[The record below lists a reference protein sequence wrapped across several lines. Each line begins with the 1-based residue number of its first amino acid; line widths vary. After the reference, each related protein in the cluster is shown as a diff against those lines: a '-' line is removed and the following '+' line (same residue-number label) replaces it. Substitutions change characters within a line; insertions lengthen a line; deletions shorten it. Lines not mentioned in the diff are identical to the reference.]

1 MKDASDYLAYIK
13 ALIVVNPHVL
23 HWSVI
28 REEAQGDMGL
38 LRYKL
43 TLDGGLLEMFEL
55 FQIVDEKVKNLKYS
69 FHLQDKSGNLLK
81 RWDNAEHH
89 PEISTSPHHV
99 HEGSEKNIQPHKQ
112 MNAQELLTLLAA
124 EQPE

>member
-13 ALIVVNPHVL
+13 ALIVANPHVL
-23 HWSVI
+23 NWSVI

-55 FQIVDEKVKNLKYS
+55 FQIVEDKVKNLKYS
-69 FHLQDKSGNLLK
+69 FHLQDKSGKLLK
-81 RWDNAEHH
+81 RWDNAAHH

-99 HEGSEKNIQPHKQ
+99 HEGTEKSIQPYKS
-112 MNAQELLTLLAA
+112 MNAQEFLTFLAA
-124 EQPE
+124 EEPE

>member
-1 MKDASDYLAYIK
+1 
-13 ALIVVNPHVL
+13 
-23 HWSVI
+23 VI

-43 TLDGGLLEMFEL
+43 TLDGGLLEIFEL
-55 FQIVDEKVKNLKYS
+55 FQIVEEKVKNLKYS

-89 PEISTSPHHV
+89 PEISTSPHHI
-99 HEGSEKNIQPHKQ
+99 HEGAEKNIHPHEE

-124 EQPE
+124 EEPE

>member
-1 MKDASDYLAYIK
+1 
-13 ALIVVNPHVL
+13 
-23 HWSVI
+23 
-28 REEAQGDMGL
+28 MGL

-55 FQIVDEKVKNLKYS
+55 FQIVEEKVKNLKYS
-69 FHLQDKSGNLLK
+69 FHLQDKRGNLLK

-99 HEGSEKNIQPHKQ
+99 HEGAEKNIKPHKP
-112 MNAQELLTLLAA
+112 MNAQEFLTLLAA
-124 EQPE
+124 EEPE

>member
-1 MKDASDYLAYIK
+1 MSAHSPYIK

-43 TLDGGLLEMFEL
+43 TLDGGLLEMFEF
-55 FQIVDEKVKNLKYS
+55 FQIVEEKVKNLRRAAPATQK
-69 FHLQDKSGNLLK
+69 LK
-81 RWDNAEHH
+81 AER
-89 PEISTSPHHV
+89 
-99 HEGSEKNIQPHKQ
+99 
-112 MNAQELLTLLAA
+112 
-124 EQPE
+124 